1 MANFVNPTNK
11 VVASGTAD
19 EEVLTVTGT
28 VTECK
33 PGRLV
38 KKGSDDTKVVIGDA
52 DTDMIGFL
60 GYEQTVGTYKPANI
74 STAYALNDEATIVN
88 GPGIHVIAYGSE
100 AIVKG
105 DNVGAGADGKVDKC
119 EDGADDAGLIV
130 GKALESIG
138 SAGAIRIRSLI

>member
-60 GYEQTVGTYKPANI
+60 GYKPANI